1 MNFTKTIIFFFAI
14 IFFNSNLLAEQIT
27 PKKYLSIRTSVA
39 NLRIGPSSSHP
50 IAYVYEKK
58 NMPVEVID
66 EFEVWRKVKDYQGD
80 TGWVHL
86 SQLSRKRSLLTTK
99 DGIVLYKKSTIY
111 SEPIIKIG
119 KSEAVVI
126 KKCIPNWCLVEI
138 QKYKGWIQTEHV
150 WGLENKEIIN

>member
-1 MNFTKTIIFFFAI
+1 MNFTKTIIVFFSIF
-14 IFFNSNLLAEQIT
+14 FFNSNLLAEQIIS
-27 PKKYLSIRTSVA
+27 KKYLSIRTSIA
-39 NLRIGPSSSHP
+39 NLRIGPSFAHP
-50 IAYVYEKK
+50 IAFVYEKK

-119 KSEAVVI
+119 KLEAVVI

>member
-1 MNFTKTIIFFFAI
+1 MNFTKTIIFFFSI

-39 NLRIGPSSSHP
+39 NLRMGPSYSHP

>member
-1 MNFTKTIIFFFAI
+1 MNFTKTIIFFFSI

-39 NLRIGPSSSHP
+39 NLRIGPSYSHP